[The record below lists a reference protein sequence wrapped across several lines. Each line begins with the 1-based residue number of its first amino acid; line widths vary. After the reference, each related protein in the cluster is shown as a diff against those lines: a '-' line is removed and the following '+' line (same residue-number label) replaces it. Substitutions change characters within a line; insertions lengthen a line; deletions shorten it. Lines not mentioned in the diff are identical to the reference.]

1 MFFQFRVDFFI
12 VPTMQQFTRSQP
24 LTNLTNAVKPR
35 PPVPEIVKNWRPKT
49 HAGRLPRAGYF
60 TNYLDVRSH
69 HIVKEPEIAD
79 YFVGYALSTLP
90 LKTIPIGSGQYRFKA
105 FVAIGDGKSFI
116 GLGQRCAKD
125 RSSAEN
131 GAARNAKLNL
141 FKIRTTWI
149 KPVTGQ
155 YNDVTVR
162 LFPHEQLNVRP
173 MIRKILLLCGIRGCK
188 VEVSTE
194 RDSHQLVLA
203 LFDALMKL
211 EQD

>member
-1 MFFQFRVDFFI
+1 
-12 VPTMQQFTRSQP
+12 MQQFTRSQS

-35 PPVPEIVKNWRPKT
+35 PPVPEIVKDWRPKT
-49 HAGRLPRAGYF
+49 HAGRLTRAGYF

-69 HIVKEPEIAD
+69 HIVKEPEIAE
-79 YFVGYALSTLP
+79 YFFGYTLSTLP

-162 LFPHEQLNVRP
+162 VSHMKSSMWGQWSGRYSYSVALKAAKLKVARE
-173 MIRKILLLCGIRGCK
+173 GIGT
-188 VEVSTE
+188 SW
-194 RDSHQLVLA
+194 
-203 LFDALMKL
+203 F
-211 EQD
+211 